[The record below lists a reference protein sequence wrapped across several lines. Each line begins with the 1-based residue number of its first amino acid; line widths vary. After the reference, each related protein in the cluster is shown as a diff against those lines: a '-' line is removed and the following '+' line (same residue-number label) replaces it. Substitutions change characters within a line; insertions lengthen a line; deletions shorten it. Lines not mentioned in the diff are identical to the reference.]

1 MPSRMRSRK
10 SDTGSAGR
18 DGKAERPTRTAYD
31 KALGLLARREHS
43 RRELKQKLDRGGFS
57 RDETSA
63 AIERL
68 GDQGYQDDDRF
79 AEALIRSRVGQGY
92 GPARIRAEL
101 RSQGIGDA
109 VLRRLLDAVD
119 VDWDDLA
126 ASQLRR
132 RYGGPTADPAE
143 RQRRAQ
149 FLLRRGFAA
158 ATVRALTHADAE
170 DADDD

>member
-1 MPSRMRSRK
+1 MRK
-10 SDTGSAGR
+10 SDKAPGQG
-18 DGKAERPTRTAYD
+18 DGKAARPTRTAYD

-43 RRELKQKLDRGGFS
+43 RRELKQKLERGGFA
-57 RDETSA
+57 RDESA
-63 AIERL
+63 VALERL

-79 AEALIRSRVGQGY
+79 AASLFRSRAGQGY

-101 RSQGIGDA
+101 RSQGVSDA
-109 VLRRLLDAVD
+109 TIRELMENTEI
-119 VDWDDLA
+119 DWHDLA

-132 RYGGPTADPAE
+132 RYGGPSADPAE
-143 RQRRAQ
+143 RARRAQ

-158 ATVRALTHADAE
+158 ATVRGLTHADAE

>member
-1 MPSRMRSRK
+1 MRK
-10 SDTGSAGR
+10 SDKAPGQG
-18 DGKAERPTRTAYD
+18 DGKAARPTRTAYD

-43 RRELKQKLDRGGFS
+43 RRELKQKLERGGFA
-57 RDETSA
+57 RDESA
-63 AIERL
+63 VALERL

-79 AEALIRSRVGQGY
+79 AASLFRSRAGQGY

-101 RSQGIGDA
+101 RSQGVSDA
-109 VLRRLLDAVD
+109 TIRELMENNDI
-119 VDWDDLA
+119 DWHDLA

-132 RYGGPTADPAE
+132 RYGGPSADPAE
-143 RQRRAQ
+143 RARRAQ

-158 ATVRALTHADAE
+158 ATVRGLTHADAE

>member
-1 MPSRMRSRK
+1 MRSRK
-10 SDTGSAGR
+10 SEPGAGKGER
-18 DGKAERPTRTAYD
+18 DSDRPSRTAYD

-43 RRELKQKLDRGGFS
+43 RRELAQKLERGGFAREES
-57 RDETSA
+57 TA
-63 AIERL
+63 AVERL
-68 GDQGYQDDDRF
+68 GNQGYQDDTRF
-79 AEALIRSRVGQGY
+79 AAALVRSRVGQGY

-109 VLRRLLDAVD
+109 AIRELIDAAE
-119 VDWDDLA
+119 VDWEDLGA
-126 ASQLRR
+126 RQLRR

-143 RQRRAQ
+143 RARRAQ

-158 ATVRALTHADAE
+158 ATVRVLTHADAE

>member
-1 MPSRMRSRK
+1 MRK
-10 SDTGSAGR
+10 SDKGTGQG
-18 DGKAERPTRTAYD
+18 DGKAARPARTAYD

-43 RRELKQKLDRGGFS
+43 RRELKQKLERGGFA
-57 RDETSA
+57 RDESA
-63 AIERL
+63 VALERL

-79 AEALIRSRVGQGY
+79 AASLFRSRAGQGY

-101 RSQGIGDA
+101 RSQGVSDA
-109 VLRRLLDAVD
+109 TIRELMENTEI
-119 VDWDDLA
+119 DWHDLA

-132 RYGGPTADPAE
+132 RYGGPSADPAE
-143 RQRRAQ
+143 RARRAQ

-158 ATVRALTHADAE
+158 ATVRGLTHADAE

>member
-1 MPSRMRSRK
+1 MRK
-10 SDTGSAGR
+10 SDKGSGKG
-18 DGKAERPTRTAYD
+18 DGAADRPTRTAYD

-43 RRELKQKLDRGGFS
+43 RRQLKQKLERGGFE
-57 RDETSA
+57 RDESTA

-68 GDQGYQDDDRF
+68 GDQGYQDDGRF
-79 AEALIRSRVGQGY
+79 AGALVRSRVGQGY

-101 RSQGIGDA
+101 RSQGIPDGA
-109 VLRRLLDAVD
+109 IRELIESAD
-119 VDWDDLA
+119 VDWHDLA

-132 RYGGPTADPAE
+132 RYGGPSADPAE
-143 RQRRAQ
+143 RARRAQ

-158 ATVRALTHADAE
+158 ATVRVLTHADAE

>member
-1 MPSRMRSRK
+1 MRK
-10 SDTGSAGR
+10 SDKGTGKG
-18 DGKAERPTRTAYD
+18 DGKADRRPTRTAYD

-43 RRELKQKLDRGGFS
+43 RRELKQKLDRGGFA
-57 RDETSA
+57 RDESTA
-63 AIERL
+63 AVERL

-79 AEALIRSRVGQGY
+79 AGALVRNRVGQGY

-109 VLRRLLDAVD
+109 KIREVLDAAD
-119 VDWDDLA
+119 VDWQDLA
-126 ASQLRR
+126 ANQLRR
-132 RYGGPTADPAE
+132 RYGGSSADPAE
-143 RQRRAQ
+143 RARRAQ

-158 ATVRALTHADAE
+158 ATVRVLTHADAE